1 VAKERNVSYLALEEH
16 CRRLSRL
23 DHLEAIASWDEAAMM
38 PVGGGAA
45 RGAALATLRGLIHT
59 EASSPRVGE
68 LIEQAKQELDRLGPW
83 QRSNLRE
90 LERQYV
96 RATAIP
102 ASLVE
107 ASSLAESKSEQAW
120 RGLRKDN
127 DWNGYRPLLEE
138 VVGIRRE
145 VASALA
151 TRLGLSP
158 YDALLAGYE
167 PGTKSEHIAPLF
179 AELGAFLPEFI
190 AQAIERQ
197 KSEPCAQPVGPFP
210 RESQRELG
218 LYLMRR
224 LGFDFEHGRLDTSHH
239 PFCGGVPQDVRITT
253 RYDESDFLTS
263 LMGVLH
269 ETGHAKYEQHLPPEY
284 LDQPVGKARSMAMH
298 ESQSL
303 LLEMQVCRSAEFAE
317 FVAPH
322 LAEAFPDAA
331 RGTSSPL
338 SVKNLSRLITRV
350 TPDFIRVDADEVTYP
365 CHIVLRFEIE
375 RGLIEGTLG
384 VADIP
389 ELWDEYMRRLLGL
402 STAGNFKD
410 GCMQDVHWPAGL
422 FGYFPTYTLGALT
435 AAQLFEA
442 ARAAH
447 PGLGDAIARGDLSLL
462 DGWLTKN
469 VWGKGSLLETG
480 ELVTQATGAPLGT
493 AAFQR
498 HLRRRYL
505 GQS

>member
-1 VAKERNVSYLALEEH
+1 VTYLALEEH

-38 PVGGGAA
+38 PSGGGDA

-68 LIEQAKQELDRLGPW
+68 LIERAEQELAQLGPW
-83 QRSNLRE
+83 QRANLRE
-90 LERQYV
+90 IKRGYV

-102 ASLVE
+102 SELVE

-120 RGLRKDN
+120 RALRKDN
-127 DWNGYRPLLEE
+127 DWQSYQPLLEE
-138 VVGIRRE
+138 VVSIRRE
-145 VASALA
+145 VASSLSEL
-151 TRLGLSP
+151 LGLSP
-158 YDALLAGYE
+158 YDALLDGYE
-167 PGTKSEHIAPLF
+167 PGTRSEHIAPLF

-197 KSEPCAQPVGPFP
+197 KSEPCQQPEGPFP

-218 LYLMRR
+218 LSLMRR

-253 RYDESDFLTS
+253 RYDESDFLSS

-269 ETGHAKYEQHLPPEY
+269 ETGHAKYEQHLPPQY

-317 FVAPH
+317 FVAPL
-322 LAEAFPDAA
+322 LAEAFPHTA
-331 RGTSSPL
+331 RRGSSVL
-338 SVKNLSRLITRV
+338 SVKNVSRLLTRV

-375 RGLIEGTLG
+375 RGLIDGKLG

-389 ELWDEYMRRLLGL
+389 ELWDESMRRLLGL
-402 STAGNFKD
+402 STAGNFRD

-442 ARAAH
+442 ARSAT
-447 PGLGDAIARGDLSLL
+447 PGLAAAIAQGDLSPL
-462 DGWLTKN
+462 DAWLTKN
-469 VWGKGSLLETG
+469 VWGQGSLLDTG
-480 ELVTQATGAPLGT
+480 ELVQQATGAPLGT
-493 AAFQR
+493 GAFQR

-505 GQS
+505 GQG

>member
-1 VAKERNVSYLALEEH
+1 MAKERDVTYLALEEH

-23 DHLEAIASWDEAAMM
+23 EHLEAIASWDEAAMM
-38 PVGGGAA
+38 PSGGGAA
-45 RGAALATLRGLIHT
+45 RGAALATLRGLIHG
-59 EASSPRVGE
+59 EASSARVGE
-68 LIEQAKQELDRLGPW
+68 LIESAERQLDSLGPW
-83 QRSNLRE
+83 QRANLRE
-90 LERQYV
+90 LKRQYV

-120 RGLRKDN
+120 RALRAQN
-127 DWNGYRPLLEE
+127 DWQSYRPLLEE
-138 VVGIRRE
+138 VVAIRRE

-151 TRLGLSP
+151 TRLGLSA
-158 YDALLAGYE
+158 YDALLDGYE
-167 PGTKSEHIAPLF
+167 PGSKSEQIAPLF
-179 AELGAFLPEFI
+179 AELGAFLPDLI

-197 KSEPCAQPVGPFP
+197 KSAPCRTPEGPFP
-210 RESQRELG
+210 RETQRELG
-218 LYLMRR
+218 LYLMKQ

-253 RYDESDFLTS
+253 RYDESDFLS
-263 LMGVLH
+263 AMMGVLH
-269 ETGHAKYEQHLPPEY
+269 ETGHAKYEQHLPPEH

-303 LLEMQVCRSAEFAE
+303 LLEMQVCRSAEFAQ

-322 LAEAFPDAA
+322 LAEAFPEAA
-331 RGTSSPL
+331 RALDVG
-338 SVKNLSRLITRV
+338 NLARLITRV

-375 RGLIEGTLG
+375 RGLIDGKLT

-389 ELWDEYMRRLLGL
+389 ELWDQHMRRLLGL
-402 STAGNFKD
+402 STAGNYQN

-442 ARAAH
+442 ARREH
-447 PGLGDAIARGDLSLL
+447 PNIDGSIAKGDLSEL
-462 DGWLTKN
+462 DGWLTQH
-469 VWGKGSLLETG
+469 VWAKGSLLETG
-480 ELVTQATGAPLGT
+480 ELVQQATGAPLGT

-505 GQS
+505 GRS